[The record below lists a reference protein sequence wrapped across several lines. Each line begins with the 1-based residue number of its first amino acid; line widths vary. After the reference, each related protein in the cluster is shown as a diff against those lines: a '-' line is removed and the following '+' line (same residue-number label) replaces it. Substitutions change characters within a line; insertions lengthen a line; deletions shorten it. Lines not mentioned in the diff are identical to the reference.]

1 MVALMCRFRVD
12 PVSIPLLTLALFRH
26 TRVTSRLVGTTTFEI
41 FRTVDEVERF
51 QAGDVIFKAGDTGD
65 CMYVVRDGTVTIHA
79 EGLPIEEVGPGG
91 IFGELALI
99 DSSPRSATATAT
111 SACELVA
118 LNERSFL
125 FHVSQTPFF
134 ALNVMRVL
142 SERLRRASAQAPIS
156 AAAQTT
162 ESTVS

>member
-1 MVALMCRFRVD
+1 M
-12 PVSIPLLTLALFRH
+12 SISLLTLALLRH
-26 TRVTSRLVGTTTFEI
+26 ARVTSRVVGPTTFEI

-51 QAGDVIFKAGDTGD
+51 ASGDVIFTAGETGD
-65 CMYVVRDGTVTIHA
+65 CMYVVREGTVTIHA

-111 SACELVA
+111 TACELVA
-118 LNERSFL
+118 LNERAFL

-142 SERLRRASAQAPIS
+142 SERLRRASAQAPIT
-156 AAAQTT
+156 AGAQTA
-162 ESTVS
+162 EPAVS